1 MMSTSLGKPNGALSL
16 LSLALV
22 SHRYMDV
29 GCKDSGWEGIS
40 NYTRKSKT
48 LAPALPETPGYTE
61 AAQFI
66 QGTTV
71 AADKGQ
77 PRVGR
82 GPSALWFAKAWVWG

>member
-29 GCKDSGWEGIS
+29 GCKDPGRAGIS
-40 NYTRKSKT
+40 KYTRKSKT
-48 LAPALPETPGYTE
+48 LAPALPETPGYT
-61 AAQFI
+61 QFI
-66 QGTTV
+66 QVGTV